1 MEWTEEK
8 MKKVQ
13 QELQKTW
20 SRERST
26 HGRNLTFSSI
36 WHELLEPFGIRAKYF
51 PDGTE
56 PKCGEGELLFG
67 DPYPHVVVREGGHHC
82 FLVIPKETAE
92 KILILGL

>member
-8 MKKVQ
+8 MEKVQ

-26 HGRNLTFSSI
+26 HGRKLTYSGI
-36 WHELLEPFGIRAKYF
+36 WHEFLEPFGIRVKYC
-51 PDGTE
+51 PDAE
-56 PKCGEGELLFG
+56 PECGEGELLFG
-67 DPYPHVVVREGGHHC
+67 DPYGHHC

-92 KILILGL
+92 RILVLGL